1 MRVYKH
7 TTDRLTLLLLVAIV
21 TALSFMGVPF
31 VRVVHAEGVSSR
43 YAKLSNS
50 LPSELSRYDV
60 GFTYT
65 NTGVPVG
72 SVRLQFCGNSPL
84 LTEPCTAPTGMDV
97 SAVLLGNQQGEL
109 GFTVGSIPATN
120 EIILTRP
127 ASLPAGVA
135 AEYELQNILNPST
148 SGTYYMRIET
158 FTSTDAT
165 GLAIESGGV
174 ALAATPGLQVAT
186 EVPPYLLFCAAIDIT
201 SDDCNTASNYVLDFG
216 EFSTSQT
223 ASGASNVVVGTNAA
237 NGMSV
242 VLSGTTLTSGNNVVP
257 ALETGDRSRR
267 GTSQFGINLV
277 DNSDPNIGA
286 NSTAPAAIVGNGY
299 NQSNIFRFQNGET
312 IVSSAGPTGTS
323 TFTVSYMANISS
335 AQPAGYYATTITY
348 ICLANF

>member
-1 MRVYKH
+1 MRVIKH
-7 TTDRLTLLLLVAIV
+7 TTDRLTLLLLVAMV
-21 TALSFMGVPF
+21 TALSIMGVPF
-31 VRVVHAEGVSSR
+31 IDSVHAEGVSAR
-43 YAKLSNS
+43 YARISNAT
-50 LPSELSRYDV
+50 PSELARYDV
-60 GFTYT
+60 GFTHT

-84 LTEPCTAPTGMDV
+84 LTEPCTAPSGMDV
-97 SAVLLGNQQGEL
+97 SATVLANQSGEV
-109 GFTVGSIPATN
+109 GYTIGSIPTNN

-127 ASLPAGVA
+127 ATLPSGVA
-135 AEYELQNILNPST
+135 AEYELQSILNPNS

-174 ALAATPGLQVAT
+174 ALSATPGLNVAT
-186 EVPPYLLFCAAIDIT
+186 EVPPYLMFCAAIAIT
-201 SDDCNTASNYVLDFG
+201 SDDCDTAANYVLDFG
-216 EFSTSQT
+216 EFSPSQT
-223 ASGASNVVVGTNAA
+223 ASGSSNVVVGTNAA

-257 ALETGDRSRR
+257 GLETGDRSKR

-277 DNSDPNIGA
+277 DNNDPDVGV
-286 NSTAPAAIVGNGY
+286 NSSAPAATVGTGY
-299 NQSNIFRFQNGET
+299 NQSNIFRFQSGET
-312 IVSSAGPTGTS
+312 IVSSVGPTGTS
-323 TFTVSYMANISS
+323 TFTISYMANISS